1 MTEDPEYTAVA
12 ESAKTDDERASGTE
26 IEMIESGK
34 SLEDIEE
41 KNEKHVHP
49 WSCPMLR
56 KFLERIG
63 FHIKTQAQ
71 MDAENNAPRLPPW
84 KIFKLFLWFGCR
96 AFGGPVAQIALMKQE
111 LVVDK
116 KWITTERFNRVYS
129 VYQIL
134 PGPEA
139 TEFAC
144 YFGLLSG
151 GRLGSFLGGL
161 GFILPG
167 FAGMLLW
174 SYIYVTFGIDNEY
187 VQRSFRA
194 VQNAVAAMIFRAT
207 YKLADGALKNKKKK
221 FSWDKGLLCM
231 FCFLTSVIGLN
242 FFIALAVA
250 GVMNTFFE
258 NKSIP
263 YRKYFAYL
271 CALMAIGF
279 YVLYVILAG
288 RPSGSMIGGDIGG
301 SEGTSYR
308 ALFELGLIAGMVT
321 FGGAYTTLPFI
332 YAAAVQSGGWLS
344 QRAFLDAIAITNMM
358 PTPLV
363 MFVTLVG
370 YVGHGV
376 IGAIVMSIGIFIPAF
391 SFTIIGHEFFE
402 AIVDNKFVE
411 PFLDGVG
418 AAVIGL
424 LTLTA
429 FQFVKSV
436 VETGVDAVAFLL
448 AFCAL
453 FHFTDKYTA
462 PLVLIVAAIAGQV
475 LY

>member
-1 MTEDPEYTAVA
+1 
-12 ESAKTDDERASGTE
+12 
-26 IEMIESGK
+26 
-34 SLEDIEE
+34 
-41 KNEKHVHP
+41 
-49 WSCPMLR
+49 
-56 KFLERIG
+56 
-63 FHIKTQAQ
+63 
-71 MDAENNAPRLPPW
+71 
-84 KIFKLFLWFGCR
+84 
-96 AFGGPVAQIALMKQE
+96 MKQE
-111 LVVDK
+111 LVTDK

-151 GRLGSFLGGL
+151 GRLGAFLGGL

-207 YKLADGALKNKKKK
+207 YKLADGALKNKRKE

-258 NKSIP
+258 NETIP
-263 YRKYFAYL
+263 YRKYLAYL
-271 CALMAIGF
+271 SALMAIGF

-308 ALFELGLIAGMVT
+308 ALFELGVRCLCYILL
-321 FGGAYTTLPFI
+321 FYYWHLFI
-332 YAAAVQSGGWLS
+332 
-344 QRAFLDAIAITNMM
+344 
-358 PTPLV
+358 
-363 MFVTLVG
+363 FVDILQ
-370 YVGHGV
+370 
-376 IGAIVMSIGIFIPAF
+376 MSC
-391 SFTIIGHEFFE
+391 T
-402 AIVDNKFVE
+402 
-411 PFLDGVG
+411 
-418 AAVIGL
+418 
-424 LTLTA
+424 
-429 FQFVKSV
+429 
-436 VETGVDAVAFLL
+436 
-448 AFCAL
+448 
-453 FHFTDKYTA
+453 
-462 PLVLIVAAIAGQV
+462 
-475 LY
+475 